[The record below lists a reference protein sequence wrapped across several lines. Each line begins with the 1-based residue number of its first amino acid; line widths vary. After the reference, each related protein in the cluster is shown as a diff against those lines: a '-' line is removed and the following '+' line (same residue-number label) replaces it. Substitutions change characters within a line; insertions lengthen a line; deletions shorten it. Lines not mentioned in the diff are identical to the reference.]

1 MKNLSFL
8 LVCFFISAYCF
19 AAEQF
24 VQVQERSIPVVGN
37 VDVLVIG
44 GETSSVITAVEAS
57 RKGAKTLLLTPLPYL
72 GDDLTGTLKVWVS
85 SEEKANA
92 QDPLLKAL
100 YNDPVPNIPYQTLA
114 DLTANKNKLPFTYKI
129 LEPLNP
135 KHPEAKKGQMP
146 RLIDGLAEKAESE
159 SIQID
164 GDATIIADLQKET
177 TVGGVALLSFFS
189 KSNFGTGLMSV
200 YFSNDAE
207 NWTAVAENV
216 KPEKPAAG
224 SSTGVPFKLKIKK
237 PITARYLKIVAKK
250 DADADR
256 ILLSEL
262 LFFPDAKDLDE
273 RASHTEA
280 KADAPQL
287 IRPMHIKRFLDKAL
301 IDNKVE
307 FYYGIYVSGTLVDKD
322 RIPKGVLISDRA
334 GRQAVLAKKIIFKD
348 RPVHTAQI
356 QKVYAEFNVIGGEPR
371 EVSAAEYPLLKET
384 TATVIGTPFYAPFPN
399 DAKTSTGKFYPI
411 QYRFLLS
418 GMTAIDYEYWDMKI
432 RSELER
438 QIRLATFHPDQ
449 QASADIIS
457 LVYEHDRVIPLA
469 EKIKEGR
476 ERGHLAAKLIQN
488 IAAAKPEELMLQ
500 ENFER
505 ALSHERGTLAPRLP
519 GQIHEILSGLNTYQ
533 TPKETITVKNEQIP
547 VCGEYDVV
555 VVGAGT
561 TGVPAAIGSARKGA
575 RTLLVEYL
583 HDLGGVGT
591 TGAISTYCYGFRGGF
606 TKEVESGKP
615 HWNIEQRIY
624 WWRKTLSD
632 VKVETWHG
640 VLGAGVLTEVNREP
654 ATHLPVKVKGVLIV
668 TDKGPRIVLA
678 KTVIDTTGNADL
690 AVAAGAEI
698 RFADDDRE
706 LAIQG
711 AGLPPRDL
719 GTSYTNTDYMF
730 VDETDIKD
738 ASHVFVYAKNRF
750 PQAFDLCKML
760 DTRERRRII
769 SENDLSVLDQI
780 NERTY
785 SDTIANVFTNYDS
798 HGTMSSRVI
807 EFPYN
812 YYDGHPSFVPYRA
825 SLPKGVD
832 GILVGGLATG
842 GDRDSLA
849 IFRMQPDLQNQ
860 GYALGYIAA
869 QTLQDNRSLR
879 DANIRLA
886 QKHLVEIGS
895 LNTDVLDQNDNY
907 ETIKKELPE
916 IIKTLPENFDKAH
929 RVLWYPKDSL
939 PLLKKAF
946 AEASTTEA
954 KIAYAATLAALDDP
968 TGADILLE
976 AVKSYDKWDEG
987 PKWKVKNTIHGYSVS
1002 QLGRL
1007 VLALG
1012 RTKDP
1017 RAVPVIAEKL
1027 RLMKPSYNWRNT
1039 RVCLLALETVGTK
1052 EAGTVAAELLANVQ
1066 TAQKDGGLRSPL
1078 EGAVYSCETGT
1089 ETTEGLRSKSVL
1101 EISAARCLYRCG
1113 DTPDKNGEIILRQ
1126 YTKDIRG
1133 VFSYH
1138 ALQVLNSGKKR
1149 TKD

>member
-1 MKNLSFL
+1 MKRTS
-8 LVCFFISAYCF
+8 FFIVAFTLFFTAVFCPLIITATS
-19 AAEQF
+19 AAEHF

-44 GETSSVITAVEAS
+44 GDTVSVITAVESS
-57 RKGAKTLLLTPLPYL
+57 RKGAKTLLLTPFSYL
-72 GDDLTGTLKVWVS
+72 GEDLTGTLKIWVDR
-85 SEEKANA
+85 EEKNSV

-100 YNDPVPNIPYQTLA
+100 YNDPVPNIPYQTLS
-114 DLTANKNKLPFTYKI
+114 DLTANPNKLAFTYKI
-129 LEPLNP
+129 LEPLDS
-135 KHPEAKKGQMP
+135 KHPEAKEGKTP
-146 RLIDGLAEKAESE
+146 RLIDGLAEDATLDSV
-159 SIQID
+159 QIN

-177 TVGGVALLSFFS
+177 TVGGLALLSFFS
-189 KSNFGTGLMSV
+189 KNNFAAGLMSV
-200 YFSNDAE
+200 YSSNDAE

-224 SSTGVPFKLKIKK
+224 SSTGVPFKLKLKK
-237 PITARYLKIVAKK
+237 PLTVRYLKVVAKK
-250 DADADR
+250 ETDAER

-262 LFFPDAKDLDE
+262 LIFPDAKDLDQ
-273 RASHTEA
+273 RAANLEENA
-280 KADAPQL
+280 AAPAL

-301 IDNKVE
+301 LDNKVD

-322 RIPKGVLISDRA
+322 GNVKGVLISDRA
-334 GRQAVLAKKIIFKD
+334 GRQAVLAKKVIFKD
-348 RPVHTAQI
+348 KSIHTAQV

-384 TATVIGTPFYAPFPN
+384 KATVIESPFYTPFPN
-399 DAKTSTGKFYPI
+399 EAKTSTGKFYPI
-411 QYRFLLS
+411 QYRFLIDS
-418 GMTAIDYEYWDMKI
+418 ATAAAIEGGNIAVK
-432 RSELER
+432 SELER
-438 QIRLATFHPDQ
+438 QIRLATFHTDQ
-449 QASADIIS
+449 QATADIIS
-457 LVYEHDRVIPLA
+457 LVYDKDEVVPLRDRIGKGRSLGRSAA
-469 EKIKEGR
+469 EQ
-476 ERGHLAAKLIQN
+476 IQN
-488 IAAAKPEELMLQ
+488 IAAPKPEEL
-500 ENFER
+500 
-505 ALSHERGTLAPRLP
+505 ALTPSPVKNESTPLLIM
-519 GQIHEILSGLNTYQ
+519 GQVNEILAGLNTYQ
-533 TPKETITVKNEQIP
+533 TTKEKITVKNEQIP
-547 VCGEYDVV
+547 VIGEFDVA

-575 RTLLVEYL
+575 KTLLVEYL

-591 TGAISTYCYGFRGGF
+591 TGAISTYCFGFRNGF
-606 TKEVESGKP
+606 TKEVEEGKP

-624 WWRKTLSD
+624 WWRKTLSE
-632 VKVETWHG
+632 VKAETWHG
-640 VLGAGVLTEVNREP
+640 VLGAGVLTEGTDSNG
-654 ATHLPVKVKGVLIV
+654 LKKVKGILVI
-668 TDKGPRIVLA
+668 TDNGSGIVLA

-698 RFADDDRE
+698 HFADDDRE
-706 LAIQG
+706 LSIQG

-730 VDETDIKD
+730 VDESDIKD
-738 ASHVFVYAKNRF
+738 VSHVFVYAKNRF

-760 DTRERRRII
+760 DTRERRRIV
-769 SENDLSVLDQI
+769 SEYDLSILDQI

-798 HGTMSSRVI
+798 HGTMSNRVI

-812 YYDGHPSFVPYRA
+812 YYSGHPSFVPYRA

-832 GILVGGLATG
+832 GVLVGGLATG

-869 QTLQDNRSLR
+869 QTLQDKRSLR

-895 LNTDVLDQNDNY
+895 LNSDVLDQNDNY
-907 ETIKKELPE
+907 ETVKKELPE
-916 IIKTLPENFDKAH
+916 IISTLPEHFDNAH

-946 AEASTTEA
+946 AAATSTDA
-954 KIAYAATLAALDDP
+954 KIVYATTLAALNDP
-968 TGADILLE
+968 TGADVLIE

-987 PKWKVKNTIHGYSVS
+987 PKWNVKNTIHGYSVS

-1027 RLMKPSYNWRNT
+1027 HLLKPNYNWRNT
-1039 RVCLLALETVGTK
+1039 RACILALETVGTK
-1052 EAGTVAAELLANVQ
+1052 EAGAVVAELLAEYSNHAAKEGV
-1066 TAQKDGGLRSPL
+1066 SPSI
-1078 EGAVYSCETGT
+1078 EAVYSRQTGT
-1089 ETTEGLRSKSVL
+1089 ETTEGLRYKSVI

-1113 DTPDKNGEIILRQ
+1113 DTSDKKGEAILRQ

-1138 ALQVLNSGKKR
+1138 ASQVLNGGKKR
-1149 TKD
+1149 